1 MQKQDTFP
9 SGKPY
14 TPIDSVPV
22 PGQSLT
28 RPKGEYNWEQPP
40 QHTNPDSAIAEIM
53 DKIST
58 PQGMGRMF
66 ALLENGITVVTMVD
80 AMVLSGFAQGKFNPN
95 VAELIKPDLREFIML
110 LADKAEIK
118 YKKGVVKPKGNFD
131 KTLEELQDKKGEVE
145 EMMNPKEPAD
155 ISDEEPIEDS
165 DEEPKGL
172 MIRARPISLME
183 RGDM

>member
-1 MQKQDTFP
+1 M
-9 SGKPY
+9 
-14 TPIDSVPV
+14 
-22 PGQSLT
+22 
-28 RPKGEYNWEQPP
+28 
-40 QHTNPDSAIAEIM
+40 
-53 DKIST
+53 
-58 PQGMGRMF
+58 
-66 ALLENGITVVTMVD
+66 
-80 AMVLSGFAQGKFNPN
+80 GKFNPN
-95 VAELIKPDLREFIML
+95 EAELIKPDLREFIML
-110 LADKAEIK
+110 LADKAESK

>member
-40 QHTNPDSAIAEIM
+40 MHTNPDSAIAEIM

-95 VAELIKPDLREFIML
+95 VAELIKPDLREFILL
-110 LADKAEIK
+110 LAEKAEIDFK
-118 YKKGVVKPKGNFD
+118 EGSVKPSSPFN
-131 KTLEELQDKKGEVE
+131 KTLDDLKNKKEEVE
-145 EMMNPKEPAD
+145 NRLNPKEPAD
-155 ISDEEPIEDS
+155 IADEEPVEDS
-165 DEEPKGL
+165 DKELKGL

-183 RGDM
+183 KGDM

>member
-1 MQKQDTFP
+1 MNK
-9 SGKPY
+9 
-14 TPIDSVPV
+14 
-22 PGQSLT
+22 L
-28 RPKGEYNWEQPP
+28 
-40 QHTNPDSAIAEIM
+40 
-53 DKIST
+53 ST
-58 PQGMGRMF
+58 PKNMGRLF
-66 ALLENGITVVTMVD
+66 ALLENGVTVT
-80 AMVLSGFAQGKFNPN
+80 AMTNAIVMSAFATGSFNPH